1 MIEPTDD
8 QLMELMPQPMR
19 DDLATAA
26 RAMAGLVNHASA
38 ATYRIILNR
47 HAVDHARVVLAKWG
61 HLTPQPVAVAPYR
74 EVADLVVW
82 LEDHSAECLEL
93 DQPEWSKS
101 INQAARF
108 LHLYLRATPQPVAVS
123 ERLPRPEDC
132 DEKGR
137 CWWHRY
143 TPTKEWHLQRV
154 YIGRYNYWLPANA
167 LPTPEAT

>member
-1 MIEPTDD
+1 MTNPDY
-8 QLMELMPQPMR
+8 
-19 DDLATAA
+19 
-26 RAMAGLVNHASA
+26 RAMCAELVDALENAR
-38 ATYRIILNR
+38 RIIDGADGTLHINTAEFVLR
-47 HAVDHARVVLAKWG
+47 RARTLLAQP
-61 HLTPQPVAVAPYR
+61 TPQPVAVAPYR